1 MRIAIDYSA
10 AVNQRAG
17 VGRLVRNQVLALADV
32 DHTNEYRL
40 VFARPN
46 HGSLLP
52 QFPKARNFSRRE
64 VWPARALADDTVAP
78 CQGALA
84 G

>member
-46 HGSLLP
+46 TRQPAAAVPEGAQLQP
-52 QFPKARNFSRRE
+52 SR
-64 VWPARALADDTVAP
+64 DTVCAS
-78 CQGALA
+78 A